1 LVIVR
6 DWIWRPMKLIRECKK
21 QGIPAFPFVPFLGQM
36 PAIDKALKGGRN
48 GVELMSSEDMV
59 AVLRK
64 CYETY
69 GKVFCFNIGKTVRLS
84 IADPHL
90 IKDILAL
97 NVDSYTKPLHI
108 RVLGLLGNGLFASSG
123 NVVWAPQRQL
133 FNPALHNK
141 EVKSKLPTIVDCAH
155 AATERWA
162 MEVISGRTEVDMY
175 QKFLELT
182 LDVIGKSGFGVQI
195 DAGSES
201 STKVIQSFNQY
212 LYDSRDLV
220 FGLPAVIP
228 AYSYLSQRIMKRIA
242 KERQWLESFMG
253 DIIHNRQ
260 RQLRHGHGSNEAAA
274 APNNLHDDLLDIMI
288 GAAASDSS
296 SNADTV
302 TTAQNTLLG
311 HDSNT
316 NQRAVQDL
324 GSSAQPKEVEE
335 KVPQLTRPKKAI
347 TPETSTRLSRDQLMN
362 NAQTF
367 LLAGHETTA
376 SLLTWTIYL
385 LAEHPQWQERAR
397 AEVEEFC
404 HQGGDQFAQELNR
417 MKTVTMILYE
427 SMRLFPPV
435 PLIGRTCI
443 ENNTIGANST
453 TTPTTG
459 KLVIAKGL
467 EIVIP
472 VAMVHRDPGIWGDDA
487 DQFQPARFANGIS
500 GACGNPFAFIPF
512 GAGPRTCI
520 GQTLALSEA
529 RTVLAAMLP
538 MFSWTLAPGFRNI
551 LDVTLTL
558 QPKFGMPI
566 VLTRLK

>member
-1 LVIVR
+1 MNFWALLIVVAMALSLVIVR

-162 MEVISGRTEVDMY
+162 MEVNSGRTEVDMY

-212 LYDSRDLV
+212 LYDSRELI

-228 AYSYLSQRIMKRIA
+228 GYSYLSQRIMKRIA

-288 GAAASDSS
+288 GAAA
-296 SNADTV
+296 
-302 TTAQNTLLG
+302 
-311 HDSNT
+311 
-316 NQRAVQDL
+316 
-324 GSSAQPKEVEE
+324 K
-335 KVPQLTRPKKAI
+335 KVPQSTRPKKKI

-385 LAEHPQWQERAR
+385 LAEHPLWQERAR

-467 EIVIP
+467 EVVIP

-500 GACGNPFAFIPF
+500 GACGNPYAFIPF
-512 GAGPRTCI
+512 GGGPRTCI

>member
-1 LVIVR
+1 MAIVWWVLWLLGAGTVVVVAMALSLVTVR

-90 IKDILAL
+90 IKDILAH

-162 MEVISGRTEVDMY
+162 MEVNSGRTEVDMY

-212 LYDSRDLV
+212 LYDSRELI

-228 AYSYLSQRIMKRIA
+228 GYSYLSQRIMKRIA

-288 GAAASDSS
+288 
-296 SNADTV
+296 
-302 TTAQNTLLG
+302 
-311 HDSNT
+311 
-316 NQRAVQDL
+316 
-324 GSSAQPKEVEE
+324 EVEE
-335 KVPQLTRPKKAI
+335 KKVPQSTRPKKTI

-385 LAEHPQWQERAR
+385 LAEHPLWQERAR

-453 TTPTTG
+453 TTATTG

-558 QPKFGMPI
+558 QPRFGMPI

>member
-1 LVIVR
+1 MGALVGLGPPIVLEPCFLLGVYVVVAMALSLVIVR

-162 MEVISGRTEVDMY
+162 MEVNSGRTEVDMY

-212 LYDSRDLV
+212 LYDSRELI

-228 AYSYLSQRIMKRIA
+228 GYSYLSQRIMKRIA

-260 RQLRHGHGSNEAAA
+260 RQLRHGHGSNGAAA

-288 GAAASDSS
+288 
-296 SNADTV
+296 
-302 TTAQNTLLG
+302 
-311 HDSNT
+311 
-316 NQRAVQDL
+316 
-324 GSSAQPKEVEE
+324 E
-335 KVPQLTRPKKAI
+335 KVPQSTRPKKKI

-385 LAEHPQWQERAR
+385 LAEHPLWQERAR

-512 GAGPRTCI
+512 GGGPRTCI

>member
-1 LVIVR
+1 MAIVWWVLWLLGVGTVVVVAMALSLVIVR

-162 MEVISGRTEVDMY
+162 MEVNSGSTELDMY

-212 LYDSRDLV
+212 LSDSRELI

-228 AYSYLSQRIMKRIA
+228 GYSYLSQRIMKRIA

-260 RQLRHGHGSNEAAA
+260 RQLRHGHGTNEAAA
-274 APNNLHDDLLDIMI
+274 VPNNLHDDLLDIMI
-288 GAAASDSS
+288 
-296 SNADTV
+296 
-302 TTAQNTLLG
+302 
-311 HDSNT
+311 
-316 NQRAVQDL
+316 
-324 GSSAQPKEVEE
+324 EVEE
-335 KVPQLTRPKKAI
+335 KKIPQLTRPKKKI

-385 LAEHPQWQERAR
+385 LAEHPLWQERAR

-512 GAGPRTCI
+512 GGGPRTCI